1 MDIFIYDTI
10 NSMNKKE
17 WGPIKDQKFWIE
29 ELKKAGVLDSLKPF
43 GSVSVSREEPDTSS
57 NPQFKDLLLD
67 GTYCNVYL
75 IFDSKKE
82 LSSLYIHQ
90 KNGPEKQPEDSS
102 FNPLSTDNPQSD
114 RNQIDAEK
122 HEG

>member
-1 MDIFIYDTI
+1 
-10 NSMNKKE
+10 MNNNE
-17 WGPIKDQKFWIE
+17 RIVQKDEKFWIE
-29 ELKKAGVLDSLKPF
+29 ELKKAEVLESLSPF
-43 GSVSVSREEPDTSS
+43 GSVYISRKEPDTSS

-75 IFDSKKE
+75 IFDSKEK
-82 LSSLYIHQ
+82 LSSLYIYQ
-90 KNGPEKQPEDSS
+90 KDGPEKQSEEPS